1 MSIRELAPHISCVC
15 TEESLPEALEKYSEV
30 YIITVSG
37 IFKHIKLRY
46 GNRFIRARVTEVP
59 GLKSEITED
68 LQFLPVEEKI
78 PFKLF
83 QTIVAFFLKV
93 MEVKKSDVE
102 AHIHVLWNPTLGY
115 YLAVPNQRV
124 SKASVSYDYEHIGK
138 DDIIVADFH
147 SHNTMGAFYSGTDN
161 SDDKNKTYYTGVI
174 GELKGQNSFAV
185 KLRFNFNE
193 LKRECPV
200 SEIFEVPPEEEI
212 EVPKGWL
219 DRIQTTYAYQGYQG
233 GAVNGYN
240 RQLALAHSGLTEEEL
255 MEKYGL
261 GHGYAG
267 KPEDTTGGTSAKKA
281 NASGESRVRQ
291 KPLQLPQK
299 PGAESSIGMNAET
312 GCIEFPS
319 LNSAIVGENGE
330 AINLAEGSLQI
341 GLEYLDYLTAQYG
354 ERTANGFDQ
363 ILAGLED
370 LNELDPLLEDLYKE
384 AADRLS
390 IGVKTQFGIPSII
403 LPNSDRIKTV
413 INPTFYEKQYL
424 ELVIEYGDDVLASFQ
439 QVIEGINDIDKH
451 DEVLQE
457 VVKHTINKMSLQSQ
471 MQLGII
477 SAD

>member
-15 TEESLPEALEKYSEV
+15 TEESLPEALERYSEV

-147 SHNTMGAFYSGTDN
+147 SHNTMGAFYSGTDDN
-161 SDDKNKTYYTGVI
+161 DDKNKTYYTGVI
-174 GELKGQNSFAV
+174 GNLKGQNSFAV

-193 LKRECPV
+193 LKRDCPV

-240 RQLALAHSGLTEEEL
+240 RQNALATSQLTEEEL

-261 GHGYAG
+261 GQGYLG
-267 KPEDTTGGTSAKKA
+267 KPEDTTKGSSSKKA
-281 NASGESRVRQ
+281 NASGESKARQ
-291 KPLQLPQK
+291 KPQQLPLR
-299 PGAESSIGMNAET
+299 PGAGSIGMNAET
-312 GCIEFPS
+312 GCIEFAS
-319 LNSAIVGENGE
+319 IDSANAGENGKH
-330 AINLAEGSLQI
+330 IDLVDNTLQV
-341 GLEYLDYLTAQYG
+341 GTEYLDYLTAQYG
-354 ERTANGFDQ
+354 ELTANGYDQ
-363 ILAGLED
+363 ILAGLQD

-390 IGVKTQFGIPSII
+390 IAAKTQFGIPSVIP
-403 LPNSDRIKTV
+403 PNSDRIKTV
-413 INPTFYEKQYL
+413 INPEFHEKQYM
-424 ELVIEYGDDVLASFQ
+424 ELVIEYGDDILASFQ
-439 QVIEGINDIDKH
+439 QVIEGLNDVKH
-451 DEVLQE
+451 DEVLRE
-457 VVKHTINKMSLQSQ
+457 IIKHTINRMSLQSQ
-471 MQLGII
+471 MQLGVI